1 MKKYDY
7 TTFNFKTVNGEDF
20 VIHCYVYS
28 TPSTWGHRCDA
39 YINGVHY
46 GEFKK
51 VYLNRTWEC
60 FKFESLI
67 YKVINSIYA
76 NKRDQVANE
85 FLKKQVEAIAC
96 REREACQAWINSFQ
110 TVWNGLSDET
120 KKTIQEKNIIVHT
133 TEEADTVLAGLKV
146 LKLLESK

>member
-1 MKKYDY
+1 MKKYDF
-7 TTFNFKTVNGEDF
+7 TTFNFTTLNGGELTINCF
-20 VIHCYVYS
+20 IYETQHN
-28 TPSTWGHRCDA
+28 WGHRC
-39 YINGVHY
+39 H
-46 GEFKK
+46 
-51 VYLNRTWEC
+51 VYLNGADWGEYKITYYNRTWER
-60 FKFESLI
+60 FKFESLL

-85 FLKKQVEAIAC
+85 FLSKQVEAIAI